1 MKFQQALRCYLC
13 TLCCLGYSVA
23 QAAGETAQTVLVNG
37 AVVTMD
43 DAQPNAAAIAW
54 SDGRIIAVGSNEQI
68 RERIDAGTDVID
80 AQGQLV
86 IPGFI
91 ESHGHFSSM
100 GLAKMNL
107 ELRDANSWEEIVAQ
121 VAQAAKSAPAGQWIK
136 GRGWHQE
143 KWRVPL
149 EEQVEGYPTHQ
160 KLTEAAPNHPVFL
173 THASG
178 HMAIANAQAMKLA
191 RIDKQTPDPS
201 GGEILRNADG
211 DATGVLR
218 ETATELVSKIV
229 DRASEDP
236 AAWQRAIQ
244 LAGEECVRHGVTSF
258 HDAGSDF
265 EEIDRYRFAANR
277 GDLLVR
283 LWIMVRDDP
292 DAMKQR
298 LAKYRI
304 VNEADRFLTV
314 RAIKQSL
321 DGALG
326 AHGAWLKEPYDDLP
340 TSTGLNTLP
349 LNELEQVATLAAEND
364 FQLCVHAIGDRA
376 NHEVLNLYEQ
386 TFATHPTTESRRWR
400 IEHAQHLNRED
411 IPRFGELGV
420 IAAMQGVHCTSD
432 AVFVGLRLGQRR
444 AGQGAYR
451 WRDLLDAGAVIANG
465 TDAPVEDVNPINSF
479 YASVTRKTKSGVA
492 FYPEQ
497 AMTRAEALRSY
508 TLAAAYAAFEEQEK
522 GSLTVGKMADITVL
536 TKNIMTCSEE
546 TICDAKAA
554 LTIIN
559 GKIAYRQ

>member
-1 MKFQQALRCYLC
+1 
-13 TLCCLGYSVA
+13 LGYSVA

-54 SDGRIIAVGSNEQI
+54 LDGRIIAVGSNEQI
-68 RERIDAGTDVID
+68 RERIGAGTDVID

-107 ELRDANSWEEIVAQ
+107 ELRDADSWEEIVAQ

-211 DATGVLR
+211 DTTGVLR

-411 IPRFGELGV
+411 ISRFGELGV

-546 TICDAKAA
+546 TICDAKVA

>member
-1 MKFQQALRCYLC
+1 
-13 TLCCLGYSVA
+13 LGYSVA

>member
-1 MKFQQALRCYLC
+1 
-13 TLCCLGYSVA
+13 LGYSVA

-173 THASG
+173 THTSG